1 VAEATL
7 TEGWGF
13 AMLDLAIA
21 LIGCA
26 AGVAGLVFVLDTT
39 QRLNL
44 RTDP

>member
-1 VAEATL
+1 
-7 TEGWGF
+7 
-13 AMLDLAIA
+13 MLELAIA

-26 AGVAGLVFVLDTT
+26 AGIAAFVFVTDTT